1 MTTTTPTDFANIP
14 HPAGATHVAEWN
26 LADPTAGR
34 YFSGTKR
41 VIDRTDDE
49 YNDDI
54 EVEVWGTQTPGE
66 VSRHVNVTEGGYERV
81 TLSSAAHARQ
91 FGEALIAAADEW
103 DQMAESDSLA
113 GLQARVVELVGELF
127 RRGVGAEELCRL
139 VGASSLDEL
148 RSVVG
153 NDEAWR

>member
-1 MTTTTPTDFANIP
+1 MTATPTATTDFANIP

-26 LADPTAGR
+26 PADPTAGR

-54 EVEVWGTQTPGE
+54 EVEIYGEQTPQGE
-66 VSRHVNVTEGGYERV
+66 VSRQVDVTEGGYERV
-81 TLSSAAHARQ
+81 TLSSAAHARA
-91 FGEALIAAADEW
+91 FGEALIAAADEIE
-103 DQMAESDSLA
+103 QMAESDSLA

-139 VGASSLDEL
+139 VGASSLDEP
-148 RSVVG
+148 R
-153 NDEAWR
+153 RQ

>member
-1 MTTTTPTDFANIP
+1 MD
-14 HPAGATHVAEWN
+14 

-54 EVEVWGTQTPGE
+54 EVEVWGTQTPQGE
-66 VSRHVNVTEGGYERV
+66 DSRHVNVTEGGYERV
-81 TLSSAAHARQ
+81 TLSSAPHARQ
-91 FGEALIAAADEW
+91 FGEALIAAADEL
-103 DQMAESDSLA
+103 DQMAGSDSLA
-113 GLQARVVELVGELF
+113 GLQARVVELIGELF